1 MKKPAIARAFVVILT
16 AFLVIVSLFTA
27 YAEEFD
33 GSAQDNTVAQG
44 YTDPSAYTESTDPS
58 GSESSTTESII
69 PAKFPALTVNAIS
82 NFFPKS
88 AAEYNANTK
97 EITVTYWLHSTKN
110 IMSVNWNLIYD
121 TESLKFDLAKNPSQ
135 SVCSSI
141 GPSSVM
147 SFPDKGKIS
156 YCATSMSLFDFSS
169 QDKPFVQ
176 IVFDVINISP
186 DEPILS
192 KIDLTVENMIVSEID
207 PKTGYSDPEEEVFV
221 VSDSIENTGLDP
233 LSERITKMTT
243 LTASNFIQATEST
256 SIAGVEPVTYENGSV
271 IGTASVTAES
281 TAATA
286 QSTAATQETHPTA
299 PTANPDD
306 KNGGSE
312 PPQPGSVPTGGVLY
326 ALISLAVITISSLI
340 LFVMRKKEIMY

>member
-1 MKKPAIARAFVVILT
+1 MKNPAIARAFVVMLT

-33 GSAQDNTVAQG
+33 GTAQDNTVDPG

-58 GSESSTTESII
+58 GSAVATTESII

-110 IMSVNWNLIYD
+110 ILSVNWNLIYD
-121 TESLKFDLAKNPSQ
+121 TESLKFDLEKNPSQ

-141 GPSSVM
+141 GPNSVM

-156 YCATSMSLFDFSS
+156 YCATSMGLFDFSS

-207 PKTGYSDPEEEVFV
+207 PKTGYSDPNEEIYV
-221 VSDSIENTGLDP
+221 VSDSVENLGLDP
-233 LSERITKMTT
+233 LSERLTKMTT
-243 LTASNFIQATEST
+243 LTASNFVQATESP
-256 SIAGVEPVTYENGSV
+256 SRSGVEPVTDQNGSV
-271 IGTASVTAES
+271 IGTVLVPVQS

-286 QSTAATQETHPTA
+286 QSTAATQITQPTA
-299 PTANPDD
+299 PTAGPDD
-306 KNGGSE
+306 NNDKPESPG
-312 PPQPGSVPTGGVLY
+312 PGSVPTGGILY